1 MAECSD
7 QTHTCSLNANCAN
20 TVGSFECEC
29 KAGYSGDGVI
39 CEGTYSYTVLQ
50 LSMMSH

>member
-1 MAECSD
+1 MDECSN

-29 KAGYSGDGVI
+29 KAGYSRDGVI
-39 CEGTYSYTVLQ
+39 CKGIYSNTAIQ
-50 LSMMSH
+50 LSM